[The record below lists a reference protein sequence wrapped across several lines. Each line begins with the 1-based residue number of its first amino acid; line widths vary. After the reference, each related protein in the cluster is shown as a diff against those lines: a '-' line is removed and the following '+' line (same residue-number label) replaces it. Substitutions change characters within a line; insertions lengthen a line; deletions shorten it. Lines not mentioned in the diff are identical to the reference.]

1 MCQKAGLRGLVVV
14 GCGEK
19 AGVGPELLCGH
30 RELYGLSGAVGPGT
44 RDDGHLPPGVLY
56 RKLYDLFVFLVGKC
70 RGLTRRSAGHDAVD
84 TPATWNSMS
93 FFNAF
98 SRERR
103 RERRDK
109 RRRYL
114 SIPWLLLS
122 QKCFLAQFTRCRRT
136 SRHLRDRPRRQCIS
150 SAPRRLS
157 CAD

>member
-1 MCQKAGLRGLVVV
+1 MLMPVRPGMLYRREMCQKAGLRGLVVV

-84 TPATWNSMS
+84 TPRHLELDEFLQCLLVESA
-93 FFNAF
+93 AAK
-98 SRERR
+98 
-103 RERRDK
+103 RRDK
-109 RRRYL
+109 RRVYT
-114 SIPWLLLS
+114 
-122 QKCFLAQFTRCRRT
+122 FQFH
-136 SRHLRDRPRRQCIS
+136 SFSFHKSAS
-150 SAPRRLS
+150 SCSSPL
-157 CAD
+157 